1 MQFSRSLHF
10 KIFLSHVLAVLLVS
24 GSIGAF
30 LYSRAAD
37 SLLHGLQDRLQSS
50 AALISWTIDANDL
63 RHIRTAKDI
72 NDENYLKVLDH
83 LRALRRMN
91 PDVSYLYI
99 MRLEGSRVVFVV
111 DSDESDGQALPGQEY
126 SPNVLKLIQGFTSV
140 AVDNEVVPDEWGDFL
155 SGYAPIKNSGGEFLV
170 GVDMRADAVQDKY
183 SSLRIAGSISLA
195 ATVVLAFLLARLIAS
210 RFMVPIK
217 LAVNGCKEIA
227 SGKLE
232 TRIHEQSND
241 ELDQLLEAFN
251 NMADVLSSAEREKNE
266 AFNKLTQSRDELGI
280 RVQQRT
286 ADLKEMND
294 RLSNEIAMRMV
305 AQQALHEAATTDPL
319 TRLANRRAMLE
330 RLEHEVSR
338 CKRSQTSFTVLM
350 MDIDRF
356 KNINDTLG
364 HAAGDSILEEAAMR
378 LKSMLRSQD
387 SAGRWGGEEFLIIL
401 PDTTI
406 EHGTHVAEK
415 LRSRMA
421 DAPFFSNGE
430 VLQVAAS
437 FGVAAYSGQGDAM
450 TVIASADRAMYEAKK
465 NGRNR
470 VEVV

>member
-10 KIFLSHVLAVLLVS
+10 KLFLSHVLMVFLVS
-24 GSIGAF
+24 GSIGTF
-30 LYSRAAD
+30 LYFRAAE
-37 SLLHGLQDRLQSS
+37 SLLQGLQDRLQSS
-50 AALISWTIDANDL
+50 AALISWTIDANDV
-63 RHIRTAKDI
+63 RHIRKADDI
-72 NDENYLKVLDH
+72 DDENYLKVLDH

-91 PDVSYLYI
+91 PDVSYLYV
-99 MRLEGSRVVFVV
+99 MRLEGQRVFFVI
-111 DSDESDGQALPGQEY
+111 DSDESDGQAQPGQEY
-126 SPNVLKLIQGFTSV
+126 TPNVPKLIQGFTSV
-140 AVDNEVVPDEWGDFL
+140 AVDNEVVLDEWGAFL
-155 SGYAPIKNSGGEFLV
+155 SGYAPIKNSGGEFLI

-183 SSLRIAGSISLA
+183 SSLRITGGISLV
-195 ATVVLAFLLARLIAS
+195 TSVVLAFFFGRIIAS
-210 RFMVPIK
+210 RFMIPIK
-217 LAVNGCKEIA
+217 LAVKGCKEIA

-232 TRIHEQSND
+232 TRIPEQIND
-241 ELDQLLEAFN
+241 ELDELLEAFN
-251 NMADVLSSAEREKNE
+251 NMADALSSAEREKNL
-266 AFNKLTQSRDELGI
+266 AFGKLTQSRDELGI

-286 ADLKEMND
+286 SDLKEMND

-319 TRLANRRAMLE
+319 TRLANRRSMLE

-338 CKRSQTSFTVLM
+338 CKRRQTSFTVLM
-350 MDIDRF
+350 MDLDRF

-378 LKSMLRSQD
+378 MKSMLRSQD
-387 SAGRWGGEEFLIIL
+387 TASRWGGEEFLILL
-401 PDTTI
+401 PDTNI

-415 LRSRMA
+415 LRCRMA

-430 VLQVAAS
+430 ILQVTAS
-437 FGVAAYSGQGDAM
+437 FGVAGYSWQGDAM
-450 TVIASADRAMYEAKK
+450 TVIASADRAMYEAKQ